1 MNPNA
6 VPLGTKVVLVVLAV
20 AAIIGVFA
28 VTGPIGGLLFFAF
41 LTCSVLNKAPR
52 SDVNTR
58 GDQGDF

>member
-20 AAIIGVFA
+20 TAIIGVFA
-28 VTGPIGGLLFFAF
+28 ATGPIGGLLFFVF
-41 LTCSVLNKAPR
+41 ITYSVLNKAPR
-52 SDVNTR
+52 KDINSR

>member
-6 VPLGTKVVLVVLAV
+6 VPLGTKVVLAVLAV

-28 VTGPIGGLLFFAF
+28 VTGPIGGLLFFGF
-41 LTCSVLNKAPR
+41 LTYSVLNKAPR
-52 SDVNTR
+52 KDINSR

>member
-6 VPLGTKVVLVVLAV
+6 VPLGTKAVVVVLAV

-52 SDVNTR
+52 KDINSR

>member
-41 LTCSVLNKAPR
+41 LICSVLNKAPR
-52 SDVNTR
+52 SDVNAR

>member
-20 AAIIGVFA
+20 AAITGVFA

-41 LTCSVLNKAPR
+41 LVYSVLNKTPR
-52 SDVNTR
+52 KDINSR

>member
-6 VPLGTKVVLVVLAV
+6 VPLETKIVLVVLAV
-20 AAIIGVFA
+20 TAIIGVFA

-41 LTCSVLNKAPR
+41 LTYSVLNKAPR
-52 SDVNTR
+52 KDINSR

>member
-1 MNPNA
+1 MNPNT
-6 VPLGTKVVLVVLAV
+6 VPVGTKVVLVVLAV

-28 VTGPIGGLLFFAF
+28 VTGPIGGLLFFVF
-41 LTCSVLNKAPR
+41 LTYSVFNKAPR

>member
-20 AAIIGVFA
+20 AAIFGVFA

-41 LTCSVLNKAPR
+41 LAFSVIDKAPR
-52 SDVNTR
+52 KDINSR

>member
-20 AAIIGVFA
+20 AAIFGVFA

-52 SDVNTR
+52 KDINSR

>member
-41 LTCSVLNKAPR
+41 LSFSVIDKAPR
-52 SDVNTR
+52 KDINSR

>member
-1 MNPNA
+1 MHPNA
-6 VPLGTKVVLVVLAV
+6 VPVETKVVLVILAV

-41 LTCSVLNKAPR
+41 LIYSVLNKAPR
-52 SDVNTR
+52 SDVNSR

>member
-28 VTGPIGGLLFFAF
+28 VTGLIGGLLFFAF
-41 LTCSVLNKAPR
+41 LTYSVLNKAPR
-52 SDVNTR
+52 KDINSR

>member
-28 VTGPIGGLLFFAF
+28 AIGPIGGLLFFAF
-41 LTCSVLNKAPR
+41 LTYSVLNKAPR
-52 SDVNTR
+52 RDINSR

>member
-28 VTGPIGGLLFFAF
+28 VTGTIGGLLFFAF
-41 LTCSVLNKAPR
+41 LTYSVLNKAPR
-52 SDVNTR
+52 KDINSR

>member
-20 AAIIGVFA
+20 ATIIGVFA
-28 VTGPIGGLLFFAF
+28 VTGPIGGLLFLAF
-41 LTCSVLNKAPR
+41 WTYSVLNKAPR
-52 SDVNTR
+52 KDINSR

>member
-1 MNPNA
+1 MNPNTI
-6 VPLGTKVVLVVLAV
+6 PLETKVVLVVLAV

-28 VTGPIGGLLFFAF
+28 ATGPIGGLLFFAF

-52 SDVNTR
+52 KNVNSR